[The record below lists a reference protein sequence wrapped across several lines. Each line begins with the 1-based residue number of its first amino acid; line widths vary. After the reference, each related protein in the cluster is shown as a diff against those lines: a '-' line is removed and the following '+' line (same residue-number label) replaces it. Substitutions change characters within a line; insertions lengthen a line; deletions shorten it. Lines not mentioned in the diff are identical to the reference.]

1 LNQSGFP
8 LVIIIR
14 LLGEEPMKT
23 FRTRNAYHVSS
34 RVHRLDPRQE
44 SRRSL
49 VLIMLMGFAT
59 LSVMATTQTLSA
71 QDTKAIHVYSPR

>member
-1 LNQSGFP
+1 
-8 LVIIIR
+8 
-14 LLGEEPMKT
+14 MKT
-23 FRTRNAYHVSS
+23 IRPRSAYHVSS

-44 SRRSL
+44 SRCSL
-49 VLIMLMGFAT
+49 ALVMLLGLAT